1 MRTVITVLS
10 AAMLAAC
17 ASAPD
22 PAETPQMRSVAS
34 FATRQSFDAAAGD
47 WPVDAWWSSYGDSQL
62 NALVTEALATSPS
75 LAIAEAR
82 LRRARALTQASEA
95 ALLPTVTSGTTIN
108 RQKQSY
114 NYLSPEEV
122 TPKGWKEY
130 GQAGLDLSWELDFWG
145 KNRAA
150 VAAAT
155 SEAQAARADAA
166 QAGLVLSTAIA
177 SAYAELAH
185 QYAVR
190 DTAISARGV
199 RSMTAELFRSRYA
212 NGLETLGSVRQ
223 VEARL
228 ATAEGDVLAIEE
240 RIALQKNQLAALVGS
255 GPDRGLAIARPTL
268 EVSHAVALPEQL
280 EAQLIG
286 RRPDLVAARLRAESA
301 AHKVDQA
308 RAGFYP
314 NVNLSAVIGMQ
325 ALGLN
330 VLKDDG
336 SQMGHA
342 GPAITLP
349 IFDGGRLR
357 ANLRGAEAEYAQAV
371 ATYNG
376 TLIQALQEIADV
388 AVSHEALAP
397 QIETMATA
405 VESARESW
413 RVQNARYEGGL
424 ATYLEVLS
432 AEDYLLANLR
442 SQADLHARSLTLD
455 VALVRALGGGYTAN
469 RP

>member
-1 MRTVITVLS
+1 MQAV
-10 AAMLAAC
+10 AAY
-17 ASAPD
+17 
-22 PAETPQMRSVAS
+22 
-34 FATRQSFDAAAGD
+34 ATQQSFDAAGGE
-47 WPVDAWWSSYGDSQL
+47 WPVDTWWLSYGDSQL
-62 NALVTEALATSPS
+62 NALVAEALATAPS
-75 LAIAEAR
+75 LAVADAR
-82 LRRARALTQASEA
+82 LRRARAMTQASEA
-95 ALLPTVTSGTTIN
+95 AMLPAVTSGTTIN
-108 RQKQSY
+108 QQKQSY

-122 TPKGWKEY
+122 TPKGWQEY
-130 GQAGLDLSWELDFWG
+130 GQSGLDLSWELDFWG

-150 VAAAT
+150 IAAAT

-166 QAGLVLSTAIA
+166 QARLALSAAIA
-177 SAYAELAH
+177 SGYAELAH

-199 RSMTAELFRSRYA
+199 RGMTAELLRRRYD

-223 VEARL
+223 LEARL

-240 RIALQKNQLAALVGS
+240 HIALQKNQLAALVGA

-268 EVSHAVALPEQL
+268 EVSHAFALPQEL

-286 RRPDLVAARLRAESA
+286 RRPDLIAARLRAESA
-301 AHKVDQA
+301 AHKIDQA

-314 NVNLSAVIGMQ
+314 NVNLSAVIGVQ
-325 ALGLN
+325 ALGLSM
-330 VLKDDG
+330 LKDDG
-336 SQMGHA
+336 SQMGHV

-349 IFDGGRLR
+349 MFNGGRLR

-376 TLIQALQEIADV
+376 TVIQALQEIADV
-388 AVSHEALAP
+388 AVSHQALAP
-397 QIETMATA
+397 QIDTLATA
-405 VESARESW
+405 VEAARESW

-442 SQADLHARSLTLD
+442 SQADLQARSLTLD
-455 VALVRALGGGYTAN
+455 VALVRALGGGYEAS